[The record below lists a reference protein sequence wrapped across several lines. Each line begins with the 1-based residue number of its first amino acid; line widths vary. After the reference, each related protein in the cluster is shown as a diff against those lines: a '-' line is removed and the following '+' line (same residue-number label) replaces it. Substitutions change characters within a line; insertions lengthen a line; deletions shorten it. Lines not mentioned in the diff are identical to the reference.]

1 MNPSSLSEAYATKPA
16 TNALLLIGLSL
27 GYFIVLLDMTVLN
40 VALPA
45 IRLDLGGGF
54 AGMQW
59 ASNAY
64 TIVYACL
71 LLAAGSLADRFGA
84 KRLFIWGLALFLAAS
99 VLSAAASSL
108 AVLIV
113 ARAWLGVGG
122 AALLP
127 ASMALFTH
135 AYPNPAARARALG
148 IWASLSGIAMAAG
161 PVIGGVL
168 VDSFGWR
175 SIFLM
180 NVPIALASIAVA
192 AAGTRE
198 TPRRSETS
206 FDIGGQLTA
215 IVAVGSLTF
224 GLVQGGSVGWSA
236 PQVVVTLIVAA
247 VAAVLFVLFEA
258 LGKSPMLPLHLFR
271 ISNFSTGLAA
281 GLAVNF
287 AFSGLLFLLSL
298 YFQQTLGYSAFA
310 AGLAFLPFMLPPTFN
325 PILTGRLVG
334 RIGPRIPA
342 AIGFALLTAG
352 TLVLLLAR
360 ENSSY
365 AIPLIGQLLA
375 GFGVSFAIPSLIPAV
390 VSSVPKEQAGIASG
404 ALNSSRQL
412 GAVLGVAL
420 LGTIASSS
428 DSFIAG
434 LHAALVVASILLLAG
449 GILSLLRLGRSG
461 R

>member
-1 MNPSSLSEAYATKPA
+1 MNQSSLSQAYAPMPT
-16 TNALLLIGLSL
+16 THSLLLFGLSL

-45 IRLDLGGGF
+45 IRHDLGGGF

-84 KRLFIWGLALFLAAS
+84 KRLFIVGLSVFLAAS

-108 AVLIV
+108 AVLIA
-113 ARAWLGVGG
+113 ARALLGVGG

-127 ASMALFTH
+127 ASMALLTH

-148 IWASLSGIAMAAG
+148 VWASISGIAMAAG

-175 SIFLM
+175 SIFLL
-180 NVPIALASIAVA
+180 NIPIALVSIAVT
-192 AAGTRE
+192 AAGTH
-198 TPRRSETS
+198 ETS
-206 FDIGGQLTA
+206 HRPERSFDAGGQLTST
-215 IVAVGSLTF
+215 VAVGALTF
-224 GLVQGGSVGWSA
+224 GLVQGGVVGWSA
-236 PQVVVTLIVAA
+236 PQVTVAFIVA
-247 VAAVLFVLFEA
+247 VVCAVLFVLFEA
-258 LGKSPMLPLHLFR
+258 LGKSPMLPLGLFR

-281 GLAVNF
+281 GAAVNF

-310 AGLAFLPFMLPPTFN
+310 TGLAFLPFMLPPTFN
-325 PILTGRLVG
+325 PMLTGRLVG
-334 RIGPRIPA
+334 RIGPKAPTV
-342 AIGFALLTAG
+342 IGFALLTAG
-352 TLVLLLAR
+352 SLVLLWAK

-365 AIPLIGQLLA
+365 AVALIAQLLA
-375 GFGVSFAIPSLIPAV
+375 GFGVSFTIPSLTAAV
-390 VSSVPKEQAGIASG
+390 VSSVPKEHAGTASG

-412 GAVLGVAL
+412 GALLGVAL
-420 LGTIASSS
+420 LGTIANSS
-428 DSFIAG
+428 DSFVNG
-434 LHAALVVASILLLAG
+434 LHTALIVASTALLAG
-449 GILSLLRLGRSG
+449 GVLALVHLGRHDS
-461 R
+461 